1 MSFGLKLALVIVSG
15 VATGVTSSAGWYLG
29 LAVSIGAGALAVAIG
44 SEHRRWCARCL
55 FAMVWALALAHGAHA
70 RDQALWPSPA
80 WLVDDSQPV
89 LIEGRLQRDASVGES
104 GVRLELRDIRRA
116 DGARGDEDARHLD
129 VLAIVSGELA
139 PASIQ
144 EWTAGRRVKMPARL
158 RPPAVVR
165 NPGAPDVRWQQL
177 TRPFD
182 LVGAVKSGALVEVR
196 RATIWQ
202 ETAASARR
210 HVRLTVNKWLAP
222 LDAQSGAIVTAIL
235 IGDRAGLD
243 DAVTRRLQAAG
254 TFHVVAISGGNIAI
268 LTALCLFILRLL
280 VRGERGPVLITLII
294 VMAYGMMVG
303 RDASVA
309 RAVVAAA
316 LYLGLRLA
324 GLVPSA
330 INVLAMTALVCA
342 VGDPLMV
349 LDVGAWLS
357 FGATLGLISILPRL
371 MTEGASP
378 GGRRAWL
385 ALSRMTRG
393 LVLATVAAEIMI
405 LPVAASMFMR
415 VSVAGLLL
423 NFAAIPAM
431 TLAQVAGMALCAIA
445 AWWPGAGA
453 PLAMLAHL
461 ATASLTGSAA
471 LVDVLPWLSWRV
483 PPPPLAWV
491 AAYYAAVLVAMTWSG
506 RRSIT
511 RAAIAAAAIGACGF
525 ATAPW
530 TVWQRPRPGW
540 MRVTIVDVGQ
550 GEAIAVQSPG
560 GHVLL
565 VDAGGSPGAFDVGG
579 RVVTPALWASGIRR
593 LDWLAI
599 THGDVDHLGGAL
611 RVAEDLRPREVW
623 EGVPVPQH
631 QLMAGLRRAAPG
643 AVWRRLQA
651 GHQVEI
657 DGVVID
663 VLHPPMPD
671 WERRRVRNDDS
682 LVLRLRFGLVEMLL
696 TGDAGPE
703 FESVFNRDESSPPI
717 RLLKAG
723 HHGSRTSSSERFLD
737 LYAPAAAL
745 VSVGQSNLFGHP
757 SPVVLERLRH
767 RGIDVFRTDRDG
779 AIVIETDGREARVRS
794 ATGRV
799 LRVTVSPQESAAVR
813 ASPAATPP
821 PSPPE
826 SRHARTTR
834 AVQGPLQRPRTA
846 P

>member
-1 MSFGLKLALVIVSG
+1 M
-15 VATGVTSSAGWYLG
+15 
-29 LAVSIGAGALAVAIG
+29 SIGAGAFAVAIG
-44 SEHRRWCARCL
+44 SEHTRWCARCL
-55 FAMVWALALAHGAHA
+55 WSMVAALALAHGAHA
-70 RDQALWPSPA
+70 RDQALAPIPS

-104 GVRLELRDIRRA
+104 GIRLELRDVRRE
-116 DGARGDEDARHLD
+116 GGSWGDEDARHLD

-144 EWTAGRRVKMPARL
+144 EWTAGRLVRMPARL

-182 LVGAVKSGALVEVR
+182 LVGAVKSGALVEAR
-196 RATIWQ
+196 PATIWQ
-202 ETAASARR
+202 EAAASARR
-210 HVRLTVNKWLAP
+210 HVRLTVNRWLAP
-222 LDAQSGAIVTAIL
+222 HDAQSAAIVTAIL

-243 DAVTRRLQAAG
+243 DVVTRRLQAAG

-280 VRGERGPVLITLII
+280 IRGERGPVLITLII
-294 VMAYGMMVG
+294 VMAYGLMVG

-316 LYLGLRLA
+316 LYLGLRLV

-330 INVLAMTALVCA
+330 LNVLALTALVCA

-357 FGATLGLISILPRL
+357 FGSTWGLIAILPRL
-371 MTEGASP
+371 MTDGVSP
-378 GGRRAWL
+378 GGRSPWL

-393 LVLATVAAEIMI
+393 LVLATVAAEIVI
-405 LPVAASMFMR
+405 LPVAASVFMR

-423 NFAAIPAM
+423 NFVAIPAM
-431 TLAQVAGMALCAIA
+431 TVAQIAGMALCAIA
-445 AWWPGAGA
+445 PTWPSAGA
-453 PLAMLAHL
+453 LLAGLAHMS
-461 ATASLTGSAA
+461 TASLTGSAA
-471 LVDVLPWLSWRV
+471 LVEVLPWLSWRV
-483 PPPPLAWV
+483 APPPLAWV
-491 AAYYAAVLVAMTWSG
+491 CAYYAAVLAAMTWSG
-506 RRSIT
+506 RRIVT
-511 RAAIAAAAIGACGF
+511 RAAIAAAALGACGLG
-525 ATAPW
+525 TAPW
-530 TVWQRPRPGW
+530 TVWQRPQAGW
-540 MRVTIVDVGQ
+540 MRVTMVDVGQ
-550 GEAIAVQSPG
+550 GEAIAVQWPS

-565 VDAGGSPGAFDVGG
+565 VDAGGSSGAFDVGG

-623 EGVPVPQH
+623 EGVPVPQQ
-631 QLMAGLRRAAPG
+631 QLMADLRRAAPG
-643 AVWRRLQA
+643 VVWRRLQG
-651 GHQVEI
+651 GHQIAI

-663 VLHPPMPD
+663 VLHPPVPD

-682 LVLRLRFGLVEMLL
+682 VVLRLRFGLVEVLL

-703 FESVFNRDESSPPI
+703 FESVFTRDESSPPI

-767 RGIDVFRTDRDG
+767 RGIDIFRTDRDG

-799 LRVTVSPQESAAVR
+799 LRVTASPQVSAASRV
-813 ASPAATPP
+813 SPAATPP

-826 SRHARTTR
+826 SPHVRTIR
-834 AVQGPLQRPRTA
+834 AVQDLLQRPRTA